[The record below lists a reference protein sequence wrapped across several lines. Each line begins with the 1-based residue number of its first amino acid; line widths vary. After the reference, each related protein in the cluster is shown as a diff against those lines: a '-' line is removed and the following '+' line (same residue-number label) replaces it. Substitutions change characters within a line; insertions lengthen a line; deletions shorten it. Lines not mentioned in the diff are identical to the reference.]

1 MTKFV
6 KTIVLCVAVGVFIC
20 GLFVINFLRPDKTDD
35 EQANKTTTTSSRESL
50 QDEDNGDVDVIVSTH
65 SSQGSDATKTGVTTK
80 ESTAADDKTAKGTTT
95 TSTRGSD
102 KDGTKVT
109 TEATTTPTGGTDNNT
124 TKDDTQVSTPP
135 TRGEADEG
143 WLPDVGTKAPIE

>member
-1 MTKFV
+1 MTKMA
-6 KTIVLCVAVGVFIC
+6 KAIVLYVAVGVLVC
-20 GLFVINFLRPDKTDD
+20 GLLVINFLRPEKTDD
-35 EQANKTTTTSSRESL
+35 GQAKETTTTSSHESL
-50 QDEDNGDVDVIVSTH
+50 QDKDNGDVDGIVSTH

-109 TEATTTPTGGTDNNT
+109 TEATTN
-124 TKDDTQVSTPP
+124 PP
-135 TRGEADEG
+135 TRGEHDEG
-143 WLPDVGTKAPIE
+143 WLPDVGTKVPIE